1 MRMRTMA
8 LATLAG
14 AAVAYFFDPI
24 SGSAR
29 RRRLRERVTG
39 LMPGR
44 MIRQQE
50 PAPLPENL
58 APTPAPEAADL
69 PAGSLTDTPEEPA
82 SHAEAPT
89 EDADDIAIARRVR
102 ERLQERPD
110 LETGSLVIDVV
121 RGVAY
126 LRGDLHDRGKFDEI
140 VDLTGS
146 VPGVRRVQSLLH
158 LPESETID
166 RPVTR
171 PLGDAWNG

>member
-1 MRMRTMA
+1 MRMRNMA

-14 AAVAYFFDPI
+14 AAVAYFLDPI

-29 RRRLRERVTG
+29 RRRLRERVAG
-39 LMPGR
+39 FVPNR
-44 MIRQQE
+44 AVRRVE
-50 PAPLPENL
+50 PAPLPENM
-58 APTPAPEAADL
+58 APAPAAVAVDE
-69 PAGSLTDTPEEPA
+69 PVERPTAAGTP
-82 SHAEAPT
+82 S
-89 EDADDIAIARRVR
+89 EDQGDDAIARRVR
-102 ERLQERPD
+102 QRLQGRPD

-126 LRGDLHDRGKFDEI
+126 LRGDLHDRARFDEI

-158 LPESETID
+158 LPESETTGEPAN
-166 RPVTR
+166 RPPTR